1 MVEGLQVLGCYGKVA
16 DSKLRL
22 GPRLV
27 NAVCSTDSSML
38 SGLDIRSLG
47 LNTSGAM

>member
-16 DSKLRL
+16 GSKSRL

-27 NAVCSTDSSML
+27 NAVCVVQ
-38 SGLDIRSLG
+38 IRSCCQVWRLVP
-47 LNTSGAM
+47 LDLIH